1 MNTIDEIFIIDF
13 SIQLSL
19 TKLTKI
25 YKVSYKKKKRK
36 NEGLIYDE
44 ITNRAS
50 DRNVFNWR

>member
-25 YKVSYKKKKRK
+25 YKVSYKKKKKKERGI
-36 NEGLIYDE
+36 NL
-44 ITNRAS
+44 R
-50 DRNVFNWR
+50 

>member
-25 YKVSYKKKKRK
+25 YKLSYKKKKKEQGINLRWD
-36 NEGLIYDE
+36 NEQSVGQKC
-44 ITNRAS
+44 
-50 DRNVFNWR
+50 V

>member
-25 YKVSYKKKKRK
+25 YKLSYKKKKRK